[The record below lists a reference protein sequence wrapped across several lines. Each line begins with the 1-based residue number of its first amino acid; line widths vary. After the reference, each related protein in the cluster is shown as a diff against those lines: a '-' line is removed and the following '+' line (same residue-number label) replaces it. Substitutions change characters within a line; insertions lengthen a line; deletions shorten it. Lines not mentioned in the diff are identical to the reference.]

1 VPVLSDATRLY
12 FSAQPVTAAYV
23 GSTKVWSPTSEFA
36 RREALV
42 VGTYKPD
49 ATNTGLLG
57 DPARPLTVVN
67 GDYTA
72 STAGAAIKDL
82 EIRGRLIVTA
92 ANVTVDNCWVRGP
105 ATWPDADSG
114 LVLCSNPSLNLVLR
128 DCLLQPQTPDER
140 IDGIRYNGYTAIR
153 CRILQVVDGLAMF
166 STSAGAVNAY
176 AYGCWIGPLTKF
188 YPDAVHTDGTH
199 NDGVQL
205 QGGSTA
211 VIRGCRIDGTIDQT
225 TGNTGGLNTNPG
237 GAAKSPVC
245 RQINAVIQLNAN
257 TGPLAGVTIED
268 NWLYGGILG
277 INGLDS
283 DFSTASNL
291 TGLVIRRNRFGRDQ
305 YNNTYATLG
314 RIGIKAGPSI
324 TCPTSG
330 ADANVYEDDGTPVE
344 LVRAA

>member
-1 VPVLSDATRLY
+1 MATLRALGTRILYRRRNGAWVPTVPPA
-12 FSAQPVTAAYV
+12 V
-23 GSTKVWSPTSEFA
+23 SEFA

-42 VGTYKPD
+42 VGAYKPD
-49 ATNTGLLG
+49 ATNTGLLN
-57 DPARPLTVVN
+57 DPTRPLTVWN

-72 STAGAAIKDL
+72 NVAGAAIKDL

-114 LVLCSNPSLNLVLR
+114 LVLCSNPTLNLTVR

-153 CRILQVVDGLAMF
+153 CRILQVVDGLGMF
-166 STSAGAVNAY
+166 NTSGGAVNAN

-188 YPDAVHTDGTH
+188 YPDTAHTDGTH

-205 QGGSTA
+205 QGGSNM
-211 VIRGCRIDGTIDQT
+211 VIRGCRIEGLIDQN
-225 TGNTGGLNTNPG
+225 TGNTGGFNTVAG
-237 GAAKSPVC
+237 GGSKSPLC
-245 RQINAVIQLNAN
+245 RQTNAVIQLNAN
-257 TGPLAGVTIED
+257 TGPLANVTIES

-277 INGLDS
+277 INGLDT
-283 DFSTASNL
+283 DLAASGGL
-291 TGLVIRRNRFGRDQ
+291 TGFVCRRNKFGRDQ
-305 YNNTYATLG
+305 YNNTYSTLG
-314 RIGIKAGPSI
+314 RIGIKAGPTI

-330 ADANVYEDDGTPVE
+330 ADANVYEDNGSPVE
-344 LVRAA
+344 LARPA